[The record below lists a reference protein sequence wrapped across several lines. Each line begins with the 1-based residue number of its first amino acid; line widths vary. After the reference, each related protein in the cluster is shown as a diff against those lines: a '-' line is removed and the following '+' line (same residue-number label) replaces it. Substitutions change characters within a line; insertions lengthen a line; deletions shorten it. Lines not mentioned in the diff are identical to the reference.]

1 MARRRKPQFWRSP
14 VLTTTPDVMEKALS
28 GKKNRAKGLA
38 FERQV
43 AIWLRDIF
51 PGARRWLEN
60 HKDDANG
67 IDLQGTGCLK
77 FQIKKLQKYAS
88 VATINEIK
96 CEPELGDV
104 PVLITAGDNLPAMAV
119 LPLTDF
125 LWLLKRGDIGAL
137 KGLQ

>member
-1 MARRRKPQFWRSP
+1 VARRKKSQWWRSK
-14 VLTTTPDVMEKALS
+14 VLTATPEVMEKALS
-28 GKKNRAKGLA
+28 GKRNRAKGLA

-67 IDLQGTGCLK
+67 IDLQGTGCFR
-77 FQIKKLQKYAS
+77 FQVKKLKGYCS

-104 PVLITAGDNLPAMAV
+104 PVLVTAGDNLPAMAV
-119 LPLTDF
+119 LPLKDF
-125 LWLLKRGDIGAL
+125 LWLLRESGYTP
-137 KGLQ
+137 